1 MKKQNLIMSG
11 VILAILLSVSAVFA
25 QDKKMDMSKMPK
37 DEMNM
42 AEMHKDG
49 HHALMMAY
57 QKNALSF
64 TRALWDMTSDGKIE
78 NVDIARAAFAEIKRS
93 MEKSEEVHQMH
104 MKTMDKMDAA
114 MMEKMKP
121 MMDKMAAEKA
131 ALDMHIMM
139 LDKALKANSPDA
151 HEVEM
156 HVSVLLLKLEK
167 MNMPEKKMKISDQ
180 KSM

>member
-1 MKKQNLIMSG
+1 MKKQNLIMTT
-11 VILAILLSVSAVFA
+11 VILAVILSVSAVVA
-25 QDKKMDMSKMPK
+25 QDKKMDMSKMHK
-37 DEMNM
+37 GDMNM
-42 AEMHKDG
+42 ADMHKDG

-64 TRALWDMTSDGKIE
+64 TRALWNMTSDGKIE
-78 NVDIARAAFAEIKRS
+78 NVDLARAAFAEIKRS

-104 MKTMDKMDAA
+104 MKTMGKMDGA

-131 ALDMHIMM
+131 ALDMHMMM

-151 HEVEM
+151 QEVEM
-156 HVSVLLLKLEK
+156 HVSVILLKLEK
-167 MNMPEKKMKISDQ
+167 MNMPEKKMDISE
-180 KSM
+180 MRPM